1 MSNLIS
7 VGQYKSICVLRDRL
21 QVLVGGC
28 GGEGGGQFEKKDQNW
43 VKKKFS
49 TGSCRNKIEQV
60 LSSIQVLFMIYKT
73 LLPKLWPNPPKLV

>member
-1 MSNLIS
+1 MSNMFS

-49 TGSCRNKIEQV
+49 TGSRGE
-60 LSSIQVLFMIYKT
+60 
-73 LLPKLWPNPPKLV
+73 